1 MNNAII
7 YDICRKTELYLMKKD
22 LSVDVYP
29 YSSGMPVIVVEIHW
43 GDWKHDHAYCRSLME
58 DLGASYLN
66 TNVIEE
72 DGSDCYS
79 ACHYFLVQED
89 MFDEV
94 SLVYNS

>member
-1 MNNAII
+1 MNNATI

-29 YSSGMPVIVVEIHW
+29 YSSGMPAIVVEIHW

-66 TNVIEE
+66 TKVIEE

-79 ACHYFLVQED
+79 ACHYFLVQGD

>member
-1 MNNAII
+1 MSEQTLRK
-7 YDICRKTELYLMKKD
+7 ICEKVYKYLSHKD
-22 LSVDVYP
+22 VSADVYP
-29 YSSGMPVIVVEIHW
+29 YGNGLPVITVEIHW

-66 TNVIEE
+66 TTVIEE

-79 ACHYFLVQED
+79 ACHYFIVQGD
-89 MFDEV
+89 MFDGV